1 MVEKKRKVII
11 LGAAGRDF
19 HNFNMFF
26 KNNKKFKVVA
36 FTASQIPFISNRSYP
51 RSLAGRLYPKGIP
64 IYLEKYLPKLVEKY
78 GVDEVVLAYSDLSH
92 EDVMHKASLALSL
105 GVDFRLMGPES
116 TMLKSKRFVIAVCA
130 VRTGSGKSPT
140 SRRVCQILKSLGKK
154 YVVIRHPMPYG
165 DLKKMAVQRFSS
177 KLDLDRY
184 DCTIEEREEYEPLI
198 ETGTVVYAGVD
209 YEKIL
214 KEAEKESEVIVWD
227 GGNNDLPFIKPDLHI
242 VVADARRPGHEIS
255 YYPGETNVRMA
266 DVAIINKI
274 DNANPIDIE
283 TVIRNVKNLNRKI
296 TIIRA
301 AMPITVDRPGLIK
314 GRRVLAI
321 EDGPTMT
328 HGGLSIGAASIAAK
342 NLGAY
347 LISPRSQAVGS
358 IKDVYAEYPH
368 LGTVLPAMGYSQKQ
382 IRELEETIN
391 KIDCDSVLIGTPV
404 DIRNLLDINKP
415 AAKVTYELREITR
428 PNLEDIIKR
437 HLRKL

>member
-1 MVEKKRKVII
+1 MPEKKRKIII

-26 KNNKKFKVVA
+26 RDNKKYKVVA
-36 FTASQIPFISNRSYP
+36 FTASQIPYISNRKYP

-64 IYLEKYLPKLVEKY
+64 IYDEKQLPKLINEH
-78 GVDEVVLAYSDLSH
+78 GVDEVILAYSDLSH
-92 EDVMHKASLALSL
+92 EDVMHKASLVLSL
-105 GVDFRLMGPES
+105 GVDFRIMGPQS
-116 TMLKSKRFVIAVCA
+116 TMLKSKRFVISVCA

-140 SRRVCQILKSLGKK
+140 SRRISQILKSLGKRT
-154 YVVIRHPMPYG
+154 VVIRHPMPYG
-165 DLKKMAVQRFSS
+165 DLSKMAVQRFSS

-184 DCTIEEREEYEPLI
+184 KTTIEEREEYEPLI
-198 ETGTVVYAGVD
+198 EAGNIVFAGVD

-214 KEAEKESEVIVWD
+214 KQAEKEAEIIIWD

-255 YYPGETNVRMA
+255 YFPGETNVRMA
-266 DVAIINKI
+266 NVILINKI
-274 DNANPIDIE
+274 DNANPFDVE
-283 TVIRNVKNLNRKI
+283 RVVKNVKRLNKKA

-301 AMPITVDRPGLIK
+301 AMPISVDRPGLIK

-328 HGGLSIGAASIAAK
+328 HGGLSMGAAAIAAK

-347 LISPRSQAVGS
+347 LISPRNEAVGS
-358 IKDVYAEYPH
+358 IKEVYKNFPH

-382 IRELEETIN
+382 IKELEQTIN
-391 KIDCDSVLIGTPV
+391 KVNCDAVLIGTPF
-404 DIRNLLDINKP
+404 DIRNLLTITKP
-415 AAKVTYELREITR
+415 TAKVTYELREITK
-428 PNLEDIIKR
+428 PNLEDVIKR
-437 HLRKL
+437 YLRKR